1 MAQSDNTSVQEVR
14 VSVVVPAY
22 NEAGAIARCM
32 QHLRTTLDAA
42 DFSAEIVVVDD
53 GSTDGTG
60 DQLDE
65 IEGIRVLR
73 HDRNRGYGAALKTGI
88 RAARGEIIVIT
99 DADGTYPIDRI
110 PELVAAME
118 ECDMVVGARTGQK
131 VRIPLV
137 RRPAKWF
144 ITALASYLSE
154 ADIPDLNSGLRAFR
168 RHDVVR
174 LFGILPDGFSFTTT
188 ITLAMMCS
196 GMMVRFIPIDYHERT
211 GRSKIRPLR
220 DTWNFLVLIVRTIA
234 LFNPLKIFL
243 PAAAVIGLTGLG
255 IGIYDVV
262 VYRNVNDAEIL
273 LMVSGL
279 ILGSIGILADIVT
292 RTRLFLEE

>member
-1 MAQSDNTSVQEVR
+1 MSHDVHSAATGDVPQ

-22 NEAGAIARCM
+22 NESGAIVRCIE
-32 QHLRTTLDAA
+32 HLRATLDPV
-42 DFSAEIVVVDD
+42 DFAAEIVVVDD
-53 GSTDGTG
+53 GSTDGTS
-60 DQLDE
+60 DQLAA

-99 DADGTYPIDRI
+99 DADGTYPVDRI

-144 ITALASYLSE
+144 ITTLASYLSE
-154 ADIPDLNSGLRAFR
+154 AEIPDLNSGLRAFR
-168 RHDVVR
+168 RHDALR

-188 ITLAMMCS
+188 ITLSMMCS

-220 DTWNFLVLIVRTIA
+220 DTWNSDTDRSHHCAVQPTKDI
-234 LFNPLKIFL
+234 
-243 PAAAVIGLTGLG
+243 PAPRRC
-255 IGIYDVV
+255 
-262 VYRNVNDAEIL
+262 YR
-273 LMVSGL
+273 
-279 ILGSIGILADIVT
+279 AD
-292 RTRLFLEE
+292 RFGPRHLRCPGAS